1 MDDNQPGQL
10 MGSTPEPS
18 NSYEVD
24 DICRI
29 RSMQKEG
36 ENVVLNIAK
45 GGEAFLSVR
54 IPGPMQGWWTG
65 NYRVKLTIE
74 PYRDPIAD
82 QLNAEAVCRMAIE
95 HGVMRLKETGSD
107 AFEAYNVGELPEP
120 GGIRQNAPTFTFDGL
135 SVASDISVLYFC
147 EKTCPMK
154 SFSSLPI
161 VLHSEVRSVSLFG
174 ILALI

>member
-120 GGIRQNAPTFTFDGL
+120 GGIRQNALDEEAKRADVHFRWVKRGERYLGFVFLRKDM
-135 SVASDISVLYFC
+135 SD
-147 EKTCPMK
+147 E
-154 SFSSLPI
+154 
-161 VLHSEVRSVSLFG
+161 ELFKF
-174 ILALI
+174 AYRPPQ